1 MVLYCMVLYGIGM
14 GLREGKTM
22 TEEEKEIREDARR
35 YILESIDSGID
46 PMTILDDLA
55 SFYDGDPID
64 LF

>member
-1 MVLYCMVLYGIGM
+1 MVWYGIGM

-22 TEEEKEIREDARR
+22 TEEEMEAREDARR
-35 YILESIDSGID
+35 FILDSIDAGVD
-46 PMTILDDLA
+46 VVTILDDLS

>member
-1 MVLYCMVLYGIGM
+1 MVLYGMVWYGIGM

-22 TEEEKEIREDARR
+22 TKEEREAREDARQF
-35 YILESIDSGID
+35 ILDSIDAGVD
-46 PMTILDDLA
+46 VATILNDLS

>member
-1 MVLYCMVLYGIGM
+1 MVLYCMVWYGIGM

-22 TEEEKEIREDARR
+22 AEEEMEAREDARR
-35 YILESIDSGID
+35 FILDSIDAGVD
-46 PMTILDDLA
+46 VATILNDLS